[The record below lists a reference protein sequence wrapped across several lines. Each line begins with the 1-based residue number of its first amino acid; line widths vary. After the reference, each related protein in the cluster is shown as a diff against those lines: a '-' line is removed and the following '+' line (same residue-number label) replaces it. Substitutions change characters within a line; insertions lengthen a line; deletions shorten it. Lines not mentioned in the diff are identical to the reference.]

1 LSGRA
6 AVGYRDR
13 DDGAGLHAG
22 EFGGVKRSG
31 TRNPG
36 THWVGSSVNGEERS
50 DIAQPS
56 VHRMRQ
62 RELRS
67 ARRWRHRS
75 ARWSCPHSHA
85 LDPEAVGRIVLH
97 HTTLPG
103 DCVRRNR
110 PSSAVEGPVP
120 VCAER
125 DNIGGAPHD
134 AGTDTYRVA
143 PPLETTI
150 STVSRPKTH
159 AFTTMSNVNELPTRT
174 LRFRGR
180 SREYVRSMATW
191 RHGFSRCPR
200 LPRLTSVLRRPPH
213 GSE

>member
-36 THWVGSSVNGEERS
+36 THWVGSSVNGEERG

-85 LDPEAVGRIVLH
+85 LDP
-97 HTTLPG
+97 G
-103 DCVRRNR
+103 D
-110 PSSAVEGPVP
+110 
-120 VCAER
+120 
-125 DNIGGAPHD
+125 APHD
-134 AGTDTYRVA
+134 AGTDTHRVA
-143 PPLETTI
+143 PPLETAI
-150 STVSRPKTH
+150 ATVSRPKTH

-174 LRFRGR
+174 LRLRGR
-180 SREYVRSMATW
+180 SREFVRSMATW
-191 RHGFSRCPR
+191 RHGFSRCAR